1 MGSRECCKKLVRE
14 SSLQVGSIIQ
24 EKAMAPHSSILAWK
38 IIQEEKDGNT
48 DQGVAA
54 KMGRMNKAQD
64 TR

>member
-1 MGSRECCKKLVRE
+1 MLQKLGRE

-24 EKAMAPHSSILAWK
+24 E
-38 IIQEEKDGNT
+38 EEDGNM

-54 KMGRMNKAQD
+54 ETGRMSKAQD

>member
-1 MGSRECCKKLVRE
+1 
-14 SSLQVGSIIQ
+14 
-24 EKAMAPHSSILAWK
+24 MAPHSSILAWK